1 MYIVNDSYGI
11 TGDTG
16 AWMAASGL
24 SLPTGCA
31 NLLLKVL
38 SLDEFLHQVMQTLAL
53 FNGVVIILMVRPLSV
68 SVPSSQICLDWL
80 RSSGVQ

>member
-1 MYIVNDSYGI
+1 MLIIYRASVYIVNDSYGI

-38 SLDEFLHQVMQTLAL
+38 SLDEFLHQVMHTLVL
-53 FNGVVIILMVRPLSV
+53 FSGVLVILMVEALSIPV
-68 SVPSSQICLDWL
+68 SFSRIRLN
-80 RSSGVQ
+80 